1 MKERTAEP
9 WDFCYSSQ
17 EVEPEIPRLAEMLES
32 ENRCR
37 VLDFGCGAG
46 RHTLYF
52 ASRGFEVSAFD
63 KSAKAVELL
72 KSALARSNVRA
83 NVHVQDMLAPL
94 PYEAASFDCV
104 LATKVIQH
112 AKIPDITRIFR
123 EISRILKTNGILFL
137 QVTSYGDTF
146 GNKPG
151 INGWLEPGTIRA
163 GYGPEKGVIHHF
175 FRKEELLRF
184 LQNYEVVEIHSGS
197 AGHYNGYC
205 VIARK
210 IKGPE

>member
-1 MKERTAEP
+1 MEERTAEP
-9 WDFCYSSQ
+9 WDFCYSAQ
-17 EVEPEIPRLAEMLES
+17 EVEPEIPRLAELLES
-32 ENRCR
+32 EKRFR

-52 ASRGFEVSAFD
+52 ANRGFEVSAFD

-83 NVHVQDMLAPL
+83 EVRVQDMVDPL
-94 PYEAASFDCV
+94 PYASATFDCV
-104 LATKVIQH
+104 MATKVIQH
-112 AKIPDITRIFR
+112 AKVSD
-123 EISRILKTNGILFL
+123 ISRILCEINRILKMNGILFL
-137 QVTSYGDTF
+137 QVTSYEATF
-146 GNKPG
+146 GNNPRATA
-151 INGWLEPGTIRA
+151 WLEPGTIRA

-184 LQNYEVVEIHSGS
+184 LQNYEVMEMHSGI
-197 AGHYNGYC
+197 ARHYNGYC